1 MTEYYER
8 IGIFHQKTVPRTP
21 QQNGVVERQNRTLVE
36 VARTMLIFSKA
47 PMFLWAEAVATACYT
62 QNRSLIHTRHHKTP
76 YELVHN
82 KKHDLTFFRV
92 FGALCYPTNVSE
104 DLGKLQPTADTG
116 IFVGYAPS
124 RKGYQIYNKRTRRI
138 METIHVQFDEL
149 TEPMA
154 PVHLSI
160 GPAPTFLMSGQISSG
175 LVPNP
180 VPATPYAPPTNKELE
195 ILFQPMFDEYLEP
208 PRAERPYS
216 PAQAIYKVK
225 LDEYGDVLKNKA
237 RLVAKG
243 YRQEEGIDFEE
254 SFTLVARIEVI
265 RIFIA
270 NAVSR
275 NMTVYQMD
283 VKTDFLN
290 GKLKKEVYVSQP
302 EGFVDP
308 DHPTHVYRLK
318 KALYGLKQ
326 ALRAWMDSCD
336 SVDTPMVDRL
346 KLDEDLS
353 GIPVDQ
359 TRFRSC
365 QDTRRS
371 TSGSAQFL
379 GDKLVSWSSKK
390 HQSTAISTTET
401 KYIAMNG
408 CCAQILWMRSQLTDY
423 GFDFNKIPLYCDN
436 HSAIALCCNNVQHFR
451 SKHIDIRHHFIRE
464 QVERGVVELY
474 FVSTDYQLADIFTK
488 ALPRQWFEFI
498 LSRLDTMTDV
508 TAPTGQAPTMAPP
521 FHSNDLILPCIK
533 WVQTVQTGTMDTTIE
548 QQVAMDAALVPSA
561 QRGYT
566 IKRNVDYAFLIWE
579 DFVYQ
584 VEHKNQ
590 KKSNEMYYPRFT
602 KVIIHHFMS
611 KDPSIPRR
619 NKVNWHYVRDEFMF
633 STIKLVSRHQNMQQF
648 GALLPIELT
657 TKEIKNSKA
666 YKEYYAIVTG
676 EATPKPKA
684 SVRRTRSGSD
694 TSITPPIAA
703 VTPRLTAAAKG
714 KQTAKA
720 SKAKSLSALSE
731 PSGSGADEGTGAN
744 DEGKDGDDDEKD
756 EGDDEEIGLNVERK
770 EGLNEEEEADEL
782 YKDVNINQG
791 RGIQATLE
799 VEDSHVTLTSVNPDG
814 MESIFVTSSTSVA
827 LLPVTA
833 PTITPSTIATIT
845 TTSQA
850 PILPT
855 IVLSDVIQNLPSFGS
870 LFHINDRLRS
880 LEANFSKFSQINSFA
895 EAVSAIPGVVY
906 RYVDQQMNEAVRVAV
921 QIQSDRLRDATQRE
935 NDEFLRT
942 AVNDQLEAEVLTRS
956 SYSSRTSYAVAAD
969 LSEMELK
976 KILIKKMEGNK
987 SIQRSNKQRNL
998 YKALVEAYEVD
1009 KIILDTYRETVTL
1022 KRRRDDDADKDEGPS
1037 AGPDWG
1043 SKRCREGKEPK
1054 SASAPSK
1061 LQPGA
1066 HAGAEDQPIVQSFQH
1081 PEWFSQPQKPPTL
1094 DRDWNKTLPAVHGS
1108 IQPWI
1113 SELVKKAD
1121 TRSSFNELMD
1131 TPLDF
1136 SNFIMN
1142 RLRVNT
1148 LTPELLTGPTYDLMK
1163 GSCKS
1168 LIELEYHLEEV
1179 YKATI
1184 DQLDWESACDV
1195 YSKRRIIAVTKLK
1208 IVKWH
1213 SYKHLDWIMVRRD
1226 DDKLYK
1232 FKEGDFKRL
1241 RFQDIEDMLLLLVQG
1256 KLTNL
1261 IVEER
1266 FAFNVS
1272 LMLFTRSI
1280 VIKRC
1285 VENLQLEVKS
1295 YQKRLNL
1302 TKPDTYRS
1310 DLKQE
1315 DTEMDIE
1322 EEEPEEEP
1330 IEEPEPL
1337 PGHGDQTEVALLG
1350 SEAKIEKMEREILHH
1365 DLSGVEETL
1374 GKVAERLKVLESE
1387 ENATLR
1393 KKLAE
1398 KEVLLDLT
1406 RMERDRAEKRLSES
1420 IWWNKRFYLEM
1431 VHKEAVPKL
1440 PYDDEGSE
1448 RPRKMSKKSDGDEG
1462 PSDPH
1467 GPLM

>member
-1 MTEYYER
+1 
-8 IGIFHQKTVPRTP
+8 
-21 QQNGVVERQNRTLVE
+21 
-36 VARTMLIFSKA
+36 
-47 PMFLWAEAVATACYT
+47 
-62 QNRSLIHTRHHKTP
+62 
-76 YELVHN
+76 
-82 KKHDLTFFRV
+82 
-92 FGALCYPTNVSE
+92 
-104 DLGKLQPTADTG
+104 
-116 IFVGYAPS
+116 
-124 RKGYQIYNKRTRRI
+124 
-138 METIHVQFDEL
+138 
-149 TEPMA
+149 
-154 PVHLSI
+154 
-160 GPAPTFLMSGQISSG
+160 
-175 LVPNP
+175 
-180 VPATPYAPPTNKELE
+180 
-195 ILFQPMFDEYLEP
+195 
-208 PRAERPYS
+208 
-216 PAQAIYKVK
+216 
-225 LDEYGDVLKNKA
+225 
-237 RLVAKG
+237 
-243 YRQEEGIDFEE
+243 
-254 SFTLVARIEVI
+254 
-265 RIFIA
+265 
-270 NAVSR
+270 
-275 NMTVYQMD
+275 
-283 VKTDFLN
+283 
-290 GKLKKEVYVSQP
+290 
-302 EGFVDP
+302 
-308 DHPTHVYRLK
+308 
-318 KALYGLKQ
+318 
-326 ALRAWMDSCD
+326 
-336 SVDTPMVDRL
+336 MVDRL

-533 WVQTVQTGTMDTTIE
+533 WVQTVQTGYLKFIAKGTKREVFGMPITGSLITADLREASYYHEYLANVVKHRWLLVGEPARKPNPTAQKVRINILQYLIHLRMCKDVPTKMMKMFLLVENPDNHEDLGIPIQVTHKSNSPNHSRSINRLLFHFSWSLTHFYRLSHSELVDIEKVAVCSSLRSPKSKHTIESRAKRSSKIISLGLYSILLASSYTVKSKAYFKSPTHYPCVGFNSLVYSLRALSALRRSGLRTASTAVKPCQGDSSKFYLITGSIHTDQRGTVVLATLFNRSEQRHFRSTMDTTIE

-756 EGDDEEIGLNVERK
+756 EGDDGEEGEEDDDEDKDGDDDEEGGSDEDEEKRDEESFDPIPQTPESSEDKGNGAEEIGLNVERK

-1310 DLKQE
+1310 DLKQ
-1315 DTEMDIE
+1315 MDIE

-1337 PGHGDQTEVALLG
+1337 PGHGDQFDA
-1350 SEAKIEKMEREILHH
+1350 
-1365 DLSGVEETL
+1365 
-1374 GKVAERLKVLESE
+1374 
-1387 ENATLR
+1387 
-1393 KKLAE
+1393 
-1398 KEVLLDLT
+1398 
-1406 RMERDRAEKRLSES
+1406 
-1420 IWWNKRFYLEM
+1420 
-1431 VHKEAVPKL
+1431 
-1440 PYDDEGSE
+1440 
-1448 RPRKMSKKSDGDEG
+1448 
-1462 PSDPH
+1462 
-1467 GPLM
+1467 